1 MAYTLKMPEVGET
14 VTEGTIEKWLKQPG
28 DKIEKYE
35 PIVEINTDKVNV
47 ELPSPVNGT
56 MTEILAQ
63 EGETVLVGA
72 ALATIEEVAGEMP
85 ADTAPPK
92 PTEASPAAA
101 EPQPAAAEAAP
112 AAAELQPAAE
122 AAPAAAEPQ
131 SAAAEPA
138 PAQPKAAA
146 KQPQPAVAQAN
157 GQDSAGGPHRATPRV
172 RKVAAELGVDLAQ
185 VQGSGP
191 RGRVVEEDVRAYAAK
206 GPKAAPAAG
215 TAVAE
220 KPAAPRPAATPGA
233 DEEAIPLT
241 GIRRTIAQ
249 RMTASAAAPVAWLV
263 IEADVSELV
272 KLRSAKRE
280 AFRER
285 HGVDLTYLPFA
296 AHTVVQ
302 ALLDHPY
309 LNASWGEDKIV
320 LKKRVHLGIAVASER
335 GLIVPV
341 VRDADRLSVSGLSLA
356 MSELGE
362 KVRANKLQLDDVQ
375 GGTFTLDNTGAFGS
389 IVSMPIVNL
398 GQAAIISLET
408 IQKRPAVVGGDAIG
422 VRSLVNMCLSFDH
435 RILDGHQAGAF
446 LQDVK
451 KRMEAFGPE
460 TGID

>member
-1 MAYTLKMPEVGET
+1 VAA
-14 VTEGTIEKWLKQPG
+14 Q
-28 DKIEKYE
+28 
-35 PIVEINTDKVNV
+35 TD
-47 ELPSPVNGT
+47 GHD
-56 MTEILAQ
+56 
-63 EGETVLVGA
+63 G
-72 ALATIEEVAGEMP
+72 AGE
-85 ADTAPPK
+85 
-92 PTEASPAAA
+92 
-101 EPQPAAAEAAP
+101 
-112 AAAELQPAAE
+112 
-122 AAPAAAEPQ
+122 
-131 SAAAEPA
+131 
-138 PAQPKAAA
+138 
-146 KQPQPAVAQAN
+146 
-157 GQDSAGGPHRATPRV
+157 HRATPRV

-215 TAVAE
+215 AAVAE
-220 KPAAPRPAATPGA
+220 QPSAPRPAATPGA
-233 DEEAIPLT
+233 DEEAVPLT

-263 IEADVSELV
+263 IEADVSDLV
-272 KLRSAKRE
+272 KLRSARKE

-296 AHTVVQ
+296 AHTVAQ

-309 LNASWGEDKIV
+309 LNASWAEDKIV

-341 VRDADRLSVSGLSLA
+341 VRDADRLSVSGLALA

-389 IVSMPIVNL
+389 VLSMPIVNL
-398 GQAAIISLET
+398 GQAAIISLEA

>member
-1 MAYTLKMPEVGET
+1 MAYTLRMPEVGET

-28 DKIEKYE
+28 EKVEKYE

-47 ELPSPVNGT
+47 ELPSPVTGT
-56 MTEILAQ
+56 VLEIVAK
-63 EGETVLVGA
+63 EGETVLIGA
-72 ALATIEEVAGEMP
+72 ALCTIDEVAGEMP

-92 PTEASPAAA
+92 P
-101 EPQPAAAEAAP
+101 AEATP
-112 AAAELQPAAE
+112 
-122 AAPAAAEPQ
+122 
-131 SAAAEPA
+131 SAAEPA
-138 PAQPKAAA
+138 PVAAA
-146 KQPQPAVAQAN
+146 SSPGVSLQADGGGGRSGN
-157 GQDSAGGPHRATPRV
+157 GHAEPNRATPRV

-191 RGRVVEEDVRAYAAK
+191 RGRVVEEDVRAFAVQR
-206 GPKAAPAAG
+206 PA

-220 KPAAPRPAATPGA
+220 RPSLWVRPAAASAA
-233 DEEAIPLT
+233 DEEAVPLT

-249 RMTASAAAPVAWLV
+249 RMTVSAAAPHAWLV
-263 IEADVSELV
+263 VECDVSELV
-272 KLRSAKRE
+272 KLRSAKKE

-296 AHTVVQ
+296 AHAVAQ

-320 LKKRVHLGIAVASER
+320 LKRRVHLGVAVASER

-341 VRDADRLSVSGLSLA
+341 VRDADRLSISGLALA
-356 MSELGE
+356 IAALGE

-389 IVSMPIVNL
+389 VVSQPIINL
-398 GQAAIISLET
+398 GQAAIISLEAIT
-408 IQKRPAVVGGDAIG
+408 KRPAVVGGDAIAI
-422 VRSLVNMCLSFDH
+422 RSVVNMCLSFDH
-435 RILDGHQAGAF
+435 RVLDGHQAGAF

-460 TGID
+460 NGID

>member
-47 ELPSPVNGT
+47 ELPSPVSGT
-56 MTEILAQ
+56 LVEIVAK
-63 EGETVLVGA
+63 EGETVLIGA
-72 ALATIEEVAGEMP
+72 TLATIDEVAGETP

-92 PTEASPAAA
+92 
-101 EPQPAAAEAAP
+101 
-112 AAAELQPAAE
+112 AAE
-122 AAPAAAEPQ
+122 AAPAAAEPAPV
-131 SAAAEPA
+131 AAASSPGVSLQADGGGGRSGNGHGEP
-138 PAQPKAAA
+138 
-146 KQPQPAVAQAN
+146 N
-157 GQDSAGGPHRATPRV
+157 RATPRV

-191 RGRVVEEDVRAYAAK
+191 RGRVVEEDIRAFAAK
-206 GPKAAPAAG
+206 GPKAAPTIG
-215 TAVAE
+215 TAIAQR
-220 KPAAPRPAATPGA
+220 PSAPRPAATPGA
-233 DEEAIPLT
+233 DEEAVPLT
-241 GIRRTIAQ
+241 PIRRTIAQ
-249 RMTASAAAPVAWLV
+249 RMSQSALSAPHAWLV
-263 IEADVSELV
+263 VECDVTELV
-272 KLRSAKRE
+272 KLRSAEKE

-296 AHTVVQ
+296 AHAVVQ
-302 ALLDHPY
+302 SLLDHPY

-341 VRDADRLSVSGLSLA
+341 VRDADRLSVTGLSLA

-389 IVSMPIVNL
+389 IVSMPIINL
-398 GQAAIISLET
+398 GQAAIISLEA
-408 IQKRPAVVGGDAIG
+408 IQKRPVVVGGDAIAI
-422 VRSLVNMCLSFDH
+422 RSVVNMCLSFDH
-435 RILDGHQAGAF
+435 RILDGHVAGAF

-451 KRMEAFGPE
+451 KSMEAFGPE